1 MLLMFMTSFSLWGE
15 ISPSGSLLVPS
26 CFGFGKVVMQVR
38 CFLYFSVQPSLGFEL
53 YRVSAAFHRSP
64 ELPQSY
70 FCWFVIVY
78 ILFLWKTW
86 ALRSSSP
93 PSRPQSFWH
102 HRLNNFKCKK
112 LSISKIITKI
122 LLSSESQEISPL
134 FLFNCTISTLI
145 QMLLK
150 INDSLIRIL
159 ENFYSIKIFSMMIVL
174 NDTWLISFC
183 RILHSLW
190 QNRSTNSLCNY
201 DPKWINHW
209 EKVWKIQLR

>member
-1 MLLMFMTSFSLWGE
+1 MGSGQLYQLIKTV
-15 ISPSGSLLVPS
+15 GSLVANAADVHDLLFPAGWNLS
-26 CFGFGKVVMQVR
+26 QWITPGAKLFGLGKVVMQVR
-38 CFLYFSVQPSLGFEL
+38 CFLHFSVQPSLGFEL
-53 YRVSAAFHRSP
+53 YRVSAAFHHSL
-64 ELPQSY
+64 ELSRSY

-78 ILFLWKTW
+78 ILFLWKRW

-102 HRLNNFKCKK
+102 HLLNNFKCKK
-112 LSISKIITKI
+112 LSTSKIITKI

-134 FLFNCTISTLI
+134 FLFNCTIITLI

-174 NDTWLISFC
+174 NDT
-183 RILHSLW
+183 
-190 QNRSTNSLCNY
+190 
-201 DPKWINHW
+201 
-209 EKVWKIQLR
+209 